1 MRVPFSLRI
10 SANPDAVG
18 VPQRAD
24 ATALLS
30 EITLKGGAVQQSN
43 YHDYKMI
50 GIDQMPQV
58 EVYIVKSAEPPTGV
72 GEPATPVI
80 APAVANALTSITGKS
95 FDRLPLQLTA

>member
-1 MRVPFSLRI
+1 MAARYFMLGETTGTSAGGTSEAGKALRVPGTNPFFTMDDALQ
-10 SANPDAVG
+10 ANRFHD
-18 VPQRAD
+18 
-24 ATALLS
+24 LLQ
-30 EITLKGGAVQQSN
+30 T
-43 YHDYKMI
+43 
-50 GIDQMPQV
+50 MPQV